1 MWLTCNGKLAVRV
14 LLLHCDY
21 DKYIKYIKYIKCIK
35 YIKTK
40 TYVLFVFTS
49 AARRGHV

>member
-1 MWLTCNGKLAVRV
+1 M

-35 YIKTK
+35 YIKKNK